1 MEPMQVLQVNA
12 MQVSSQDLTEELKR
26 VKDAAIRVNPR
37 LMSAGASDQSQA
49 ETYSSDV
56 EEDANSYF
64 QRIYIGQLSID
75 NVVEMLQRF
84 NMAPPDSYAPYSTH
98 VKSICFCLVGMSSD
112 CEDF

>member
-1 MEPMQVLQVNA
+1 MQVLQVNA

-56 EEDANSYF
+56 EEEANSYF

-84 NMAPPDSYAPYSTH
+84 NMAPPDLYAPYSTH